1 MDDAEVGSGGTV
13 NEGHAALCASPEW
26 ATHLADEVLPQVLA
40 GIDTTDVLE
49 IGPGYG
55 AATGQLARTCRRLTA
70 VEIDERLADRLT
82 GLFPTVTVVVGD
94 GTALPFPAGRF
105 GTVLCFT
112 MLHHVHS
119 PTAQDAL
126 FAEARRVLAPG
137 GVFAGADSIASAG
150 LREFHAGDTYVPV
163 DPDELPDRL
172 RAAGFTDV
180 RVAVPEPDRRF
191 TFSARRPVP

>member
-1 MDDAEVGSGGTV
+1 M

-26 ATHLADEVLPQVLA
+26 ATHLADEVLPDVLA

-55 AATGQLARTCRRLTA
+55 AATGQLARACRRLTA
-70 VEIDERLADRLT
+70 VEIDQRLADRLT
-82 GLFPTVTVVVGD
+82 DLFPMVTVVAGD
-94 GTALPFPAGRF
+94 GTALPFLAGRF
-105 GTVLCFT
+105 GTVVCFT

-119 PTAQDAL
+119 ATAQDAL

-137 GVFAGADSIASAG
+137 GVFAGSDSIANAG
-150 LREFHAGDTYVPV
+150 LCAFHAGDTYVPV
-163 DPDELPDRL
+163 DPHGLPDRL
-172 RAAGFTDV
+172 RAAGFTDI

-191 TFSARRPVP
+191 TFCARAPRGGQPS

>member
-1 MDDAEVGSGGTV
+1 MM

-26 ATHLADEVLPQVLA
+26 ATHLADEVLPGVLA
-40 GIDTTDVLE
+40 GLDTTEVLE

-55 AATGQLARTCRRLTA
+55 AATAQLARTCRRLTT
-70 VEIDERLADRLT
+70 VEIDERLAERLT
-82 GLFPTVTVVVGD
+82 DLYPAVTVVVGD

-137 GVFAGADSIASAG
+137 GAFAGADSIANAG

-163 DPDELPDRL
+163 DPAGLPERL
-172 RAAGFTDV
+172 RAAGFTDI

-191 TFSARRPVP
+191 TFSARAPRGGQPS